1 MFDASPVLIVMM
13 AFAAVSGLVFVAG
26 QYFIREMK
34 IQQRISVPMREG
46 HESGQESAPGM
57 LDGLNNLVLK
67 YFSEKRFK
75 VEGPARSKLRLEL
88 LRAGF
93 FNPDAISYYIFWR
106 IGLVVGLP
114 VLGYIA
120 TVILMPD
127 YSALPKL
134 ALVVLMTFT
143 AIFGPDAYIA
153 RRQRLLTNEYA
164 TAFPDLLDL
173 MVVCV
178 DAGLGLEAGLDRISG
193 EIVKKS
199 YALGMNLLLLGAETR
214 AGRSTID
221 ALASFADRL
230 GIDQARAF
238 VGTLRQSIELGSDVG
253 DALRVF
259 GDEMREKRLLR
270 AEEQANKLPVK
281 MVIPLGACIFP
292 VILLV
297 ILFPVMIKLT
307 TVFRT
312 IH

>member
-1 MFDASPVLIVMM
+1 MFEYAPALIAIM

-26 QYFIREMK
+26 QYLTRELK
-34 IQQRISVPMREG
+34 VQQRISVPVREG
-46 HESGQESAPGM
+46 RESIKESAPGL
-57 LDGLNNLVLK
+57 LDGFNDLVLK
-67 YFSEKRFK
+67 YFNEKRFN
-75 VEGPARSKLRLEL
+75 VEGPARTKLRLEL
-88 LRAGF
+88 FRAGF
-93 FNPDAISYYIFWR
+93 FDPNAISYYIFWR
-106 IGLVVGLP
+106 IGLVVALP

-127 YSALPKL
+127 YGALAKL
-134 ALVVLMTFT
+134 ALVMILTFI

-153 RRQRLLTNEYA
+153 RRQRLLSNEYA
-164 TAFPDLLDL
+164 TTFPDLLDL

-193 EIVKKS
+193 EIIKRS
-199 YALGMNLLLLGAETR
+199 YPLGMNLMLFGAENR

-221 ALASFADRL
+221 ALTSFADRL

-253 DALRVF
+253 DALRIF
-259 GDEMREKRLLR
+259 GDEMRDKRLLR

-297 ILFPVMIKLT
+297 ILLPVMIKLT
-307 TVFRT
+307 TVFKT
-312 IH
+312 VQ